1 MDVRLEE
8 ESMATTRFTRPLQT
22 VSEVVSEIIRMICC
36 DNLIMFSY
44 L

>member
-22 VSEVVSEIIRMICC
+22 FSEVVSEI
-36 DNLIMFSY
+36 DKNDL

>member
-22 VSEVVSEIIRMICC
+22 VSEVVSEMNKN
-36 DNLIMFSY
+36 DL